1 MRLKYCREFLDAELK
16 SRDLEWKIHRKEKCL
31 ARMALVCDFNG
42 GVIIILCL
50 LFYSN
55 LQHDIKPHW
64 WCKG

>member
-50 LFYSN
+50 LCFSN
-55 LQHDIKPHW
+55 
-64 WCKG
+64 